1 MRKSVEKREEI
12 MVRIVEW
19 AAEKPQSKIVTKF
32 LARSAFPEEAEKAAA
47 EVLAAIRAE
56 GDAAVARYVEKFEGA
71 HLTPK
76 RFRVTDKEL
85 AAAEAAVAPDLK
97 RAVKDAYARV
107 MRFSKASLRKPW
119 TMKTPKGGTAGEFF
133 SPMDRVGVYVPGGT
147 APLASTS
154 VMTVTLAA
162 AAGVKEIVACTPA
175 GPTGTPNPVLLYALK
190 LAGATEVYRVG
201 GIQAIGLMAF
211 GTKTVK
217 KVQKIVGP
225 GNAYVT
231 AAKRQVYGFV
241 GIDQV
246 AGPSEIAVLADG
258 TVSAQWVAADLLS
271 QAEHGSGWEKSLLVT
286 QSKEFAE
293 EVKRALFAQTATL
306 SRKALI
312 QRVIDRDGILFAVTP
327 TVEEGLE
334 LVNRFAPEHFEIMCK
349 DAAKLMKGV
358 RSAGAVFAGAWTPE
372 SAGDFVAGPSH
383 VLPTGGAANMFN
395 GLTPDDFR
403 RRHSFVAFTKG
414 DLAQTKATIEAFARV
429 EGLDAHGRAAT
440 IRFEGP
446 Q

>member
-1 MRKSVEKREEI
+1 

-19 AAEKPQSKIVTKF
+19 SAQRPQSRYVTKF
-32 LARSAFPEEAEKAAA
+32 LERSAFPEEAEKAAA
-47 EVLAAIRAE
+47 EVLAAIRKD
-56 GDAAVARYVEKFEGA
+56 GDKAVAQYVEKFEGA
-71 HLTPK
+71 KLTPK
-76 RFRVTDKEL
+76 KFRVTDAEL
-85 AAAEAAVAPDLK
+85 AAAEAKVSPALK
-97 RAVKDAYARV
+97 KAVKDAYNRV
-107 MRFSKASLRKPW
+107 MKFSKASLKSPW
-119 TMKTPKGGTAGEFF
+119 TMKTPKGGSAGEFY

-154 VMTVTLAA
+154 VMTVTLAK

-225 GNAYVT
+225 GNAFVT
-231 AAKRQVYGFV
+231 AAKRQVYGYV

-258 TVSAQWVAADLLS
+258 TVDAKWVAADLLS

-286 QSKEFAE
+286 QSAAFAE
-293 EVKRALFAQTATL
+293 EVKKEMFAQTETL

-312 QRVIDRDGILFAVTP
+312 QRVFDRDGVLFCVTP
-327 TVEEGLE
+327 TLEEGLE

-349 DAAKLMKGV
+349 DALRLMKGV
-358 RSAGAVFAGAWTPE
+358 RAAGAVFAGAWTPE

-403 RRHSFVAFTKG
+403 RRHSYVAFTQG
-414 DLAQTKATIEAFARV
+414 DLAETKATIEAFAQV
-429 EGLDAHGRAAT
+429 EGLDAHGRAAS
-440 IRFEGP
+440 IRFE
-446 Q
+446 

>member
-1 MRKSVEKREEI
+1 

-19 AAEKPQSKIVTKF
+19 SAQKPQSRYVTKF
-32 LARSAFPEEAEKAAA
+32 LERSAFPEEAEKAAA
-47 EVLAAIRAE
+47 EVLAAIRKD
-56 GDAAVARYVEKFEGA
+56 GDKAVAQYVEKFEGA
-71 HLTPK
+71 KLTPK
-76 RFRVTDKEL
+76 KFRVTDAEL
-85 AAAEAAVAPDLK
+85 AAAEAKVSPALK
-97 RAVKDAYARV
+97 KAVKDAYNRV
-107 MRFSKASLRKPW
+107 MKFSKASLKSPW
-119 TMKTPKGGTAGEFF
+119 TMKTPKGGSAGEFY

-154 VMTVTLAA
+154 VMTVTLAK

-225 GNAYVT
+225 GNAFVT
-231 AAKRQVYGFV
+231 AAKRQVYGYV

-258 TVSAQWVAADLLS
+258 TVDAKWVAADLLS

-286 QSKEFAE
+286 QSAAFAE
-293 EVKRALFAQTATL
+293 EVKKEMFAQTETL

-312 QRVIDRDGILFAVTP
+312 QRVFDRDGVLFCVTP
-327 TVEEGLE
+327 TLEEGLE

-349 DAAKLMKGV
+349 DALRLMKGV
-358 RSAGAVFAGAWTPE
+358 RAAGAVFAGAWTPE

-403 RRHSFVAFTKG
+403 RRHSYVAFTRG
-414 DLAQTKATIEAFARV
+414 DLAETKATIEAFAQV
-429 EGLDAHGRAAT
+429 EGLDAHGRAAS
-440 IRFEGP
+440 IRFE
-446 Q
+446 

>member
-1 MRKSVEKREEI
+1 MI
-12 MVRIVEW
+12 RIVDW
-19 AAEKPQSKIVTKF
+19 AAEKPQSKIVARF
-32 LARSAFPEEAEKAAA
+32 LQRSAFPEEAEKAAA

-56 GDAAVARYVEKFEGA
+56 GDAAVARYVAKFEGA
-71 HLTPK
+71 KLAPK
-76 RFRVTDKEL
+76 KFRVTDAEL
-85 AAAEAAVAPDLK
+85 AAAEAQVPPALK
-97 RAVKDAYARV
+97 RAVKDAHMRV
-107 MRFSKASLRKPW
+107 MRFSKASLRAPW
-119 TMKTPKGGTAGEFF
+119 TMKTPKGGTAGEFY

-154 VMTVTLAA
+154 VMTVTLAK

-225 GNAYVT
+225 GNAFVT
-231 AAKRQVYGFV
+231 AAKRQVYGYV

-286 QSKEFAE
+286 QSRAFAE
-293 EVKRALFAQTATL
+293 EVKRALLAQTATL

-349 DAAKLMKGV
+349 DATKLMKGV

-403 RRHSFVAFTKG
+403 RRHSFVEFTKG

>member
-56 GDAAVARYVEKFEGA
+56 GNVAVARYVAKFEGA

-225 GNAYVT
+225 GNAFVT
-231 AAKRQVYGFV
+231 AAKRQVYGYV

-286 QSKEFAE
+286 QSKAFAE
-293 EVKRALFAQTATL
+293 EVKRALLAQTATL

-414 DLAQTKATIEAFARV
+414 DLAQTKSTIEAFARV

>member
-1 MRKSVEKREEI
+1 ML
-12 MVRIVEW
+12 
-19 AAEKPQSKIVTKF
+19 KIVDTDSPLVERF
-32 LARSAFPEEAEKAAA
+32 NARPAFPEEAETAAR
-47 EVLAAIRAE
+47 EVLAAVRRE
-56 GDAAVARYVEKFEGA
+56 GDAAVRRYVAKFEGFKGRD
-71 HLTPK
+71 L
-76 RFRVTDKEL
+76 RVAFDLKALEASIDKGV
-85 AAAEAAVAPDLK
+85 AAAV
-97 RAVKDAYARV
+97 RDAHRRV
-107 MRFSKASLRKPW
+107 MRFAKASLRAAW
-119 TMKTPKGGTAGEFF
+119 SIKTPHGGSEGEFYT
-133 SPMDRVGVYVPGGT
+133 PMDRVGVYVPGGT

-154 VMTVTLAA
+154 IHTVTLAK

-175 GPTGTPNPVLLYALK
+175 GKTGTVNPVLLYALK

-201 GIQAIGLMAF
+201 GIQAIGMMAF
-211 GTKTVK
+211 GTKTCR

-231 AAKRQVYGFV
+231 AAKRQVYGYV

-258 TVSAQWVAADLLS
+258 TVPAKWVAADLLS

-286 QSKEFAE
+286 SSRSFAE
-293 EVKRALFAQTATL
+293 EVKRELLAQTETL

-327 TVEEGLE
+327 NLAEGLE
-334 LVNRFAPEHFEIMCK
+334 LVNRFAPEHFEIMCRN
-349 DAAKLMKGV
+349 ALSLMKGV

-403 RRHSFVAFTKG
+403 RRHSFVAFTQA
-414 DLAQTKATIEAFARV
+414 DLAETRRTIEAFAAV
-429 EGLDAHGRAAT
+429 EGLDAHGRAAS
-440 IRFEGP
+440 IRFA
-446 Q
+446 

>member
-1 MRKSVEKREEI
+1 
-12 MVRIVEW
+12 
-19 AAEKPQSKIVTKF
+19 
-32 LARSAFPEEAEKAAA
+32 
-47 EVLAAIRAE
+47 
-56 GDAAVARYVEKFEGA
+56 
-71 HLTPK
+71 
-76 RFRVTDKEL
+76 
-85 AAAEAAVAPDLK
+85 
-97 RAVKDAYARV
+97 
-107 MRFSKASLRKPW
+107 
-119 TMKTPKGGTAGEFF
+119 
-133 SPMDRVGVYVPGGT
+133 
-147 APLASTS
+147 
-154 VMTVTLAA
+154 
-162 AAGVKEIVACTPA
+162 
-175 GPTGTPNPVLLYALK
+175 
-190 LAGATEVYRVG
+190 
-201 GIQAIGLMAF
+201 
-211 GTKTVK
+211 
-217 KVQKIVGP
+217 
-225 GNAYVT
+225 
-231 AAKRQVYGFV
+231 V

-286 QSKEFAE
+286 QSKDFAE
-293 EVKRALFAQTATL
+293 EVKRALLAQTATL

-349 DAAKLMKGV
+349 DATKLMKGV

-414 DLAQTKATIEAFARV
+414 DLAQTKSTIEAFARV

>member
-1 MRKSVEKREEI
+1 

-19 AAEKPQSKIVTKF
+19 SAFRPQSRHVTKC

-56 GDAAVARYVEKFEGA
+56 GDVAVARAVEKFEGA
-71 HLTPK
+71 RLSPK
-76 RFRVTDKEL
+76 QFRVTEKEL
-85 AAAEAAVAPDLK
+85 AAAEAQVSPKLK
-97 RAVKDAYARV
+97 KAVKDAYRRV
-107 MRFSKASLRKPW
+107 MKFSKASLKAPW
-119 TMKTPKGGTAGEFF
+119 TMKTPKGGTAGEFY

-154 VMTVTLAA
+154 VMTVTLAK
-162 AAGVKEIVACTPA
+162 AAGVREIVACTPA

-211 GTKTVK
+211 GTKTVE

-225 GNAYVT
+225 GNAFVT
-231 AAKRQVYGFV
+231 AATRQVYGYV

-258 TVSAQWVAADLLS
+258 TVPAKWVAADLLS

-286 QSKEFAE
+286 QSAAFAE
-293 EVKRALFAQTATL
+293 EVKAEMFAQTETL

-312 QRVIDRDGILFAVTP
+312 RRVFDRDGVLFCVTP
-327 TVEEGLE
+327 TLEEGLE

-349 DAAKLMKGV
+349 DALKLMKGV
-358 RSAGAVFAGAWTPE
+358 RAAGAVFAGAWTPE

-403 RRHSFVAFTKG
+403 RRHSYVAFTQG
-414 DLAQTKATIEAFARV
+414 DLAETKDTIAAFAQV
-429 EGLDAHGRAAT
+429 EGLDAHGRAAS
-440 IRFEGP
+440 IRFDG
-446 Q
+446 

>member
-1 MRKSVEKREEI
+1 ML
-12 MVRIVEW
+12 RIVDW
-19 AAEKPQSKIVTKF
+19 SAKKKPSKVVTSF
-32 LARSAFPEEAEKAAA
+32 LARSAFPAEAETAASA
-47 EVLAAIRAE
+47 VLAAIRAR
-56 GDAAVARYVEKFEGA
+56 GDAAVAEYVAKFEGA
-71 HLTPK
+71 QLVPAQ
-76 RFRVTDKEL
+76 FRVS
-85 AAAEAAVAPDLK
+85 AAELKKVDAAVPAALK
-97 RAVKDAYARV
+97 RAVKDAHARV
-107 MRFSKASLRKPW
+107 LRFSKASLRAPW
-119 TMKTPKGGTAGEFF
+119 TMKTPRGGRAGEFY

-154 VMTVTLAA
+154 IHTVTLAK

-175 GPTGTPNPVLLYALK
+175 GRTGEVNPVLLYALK

-201 GIQAIGLMAF
+201 GIQAIGMMAF
-211 GTKTVK
+211 GTKTCR

-231 AAKRQVYGFV
+231 AAKRQVYGYV

-258 TVSAQWVAADLLS
+258 TVPAKWVAADLLS

-286 QSKEFAE
+286 SSRSFAE
-293 EVKRALFAQTATL
+293 EVKRELLAQTETL
-306 SRKALI
+306 SRKALV

-327 TVEEGLE
+327 NLAEGLE
-334 LVNRFAPEHFEIMCK
+334 LVNRFAPEHFEIMCRN
-349 DAAKLMKGV
+349 ALSLMKGV

-403 RRHSFVAFTKG
+403 RRHSFVAFTQD
-414 DLAQTKATIEAFARV
+414 DLAETRRTIEAFAAV
-429 EGLDAHGRAAT
+429 EGLDAHGRAAS
-440 IRFEGP
+440 IRFA
-446 Q
+446 